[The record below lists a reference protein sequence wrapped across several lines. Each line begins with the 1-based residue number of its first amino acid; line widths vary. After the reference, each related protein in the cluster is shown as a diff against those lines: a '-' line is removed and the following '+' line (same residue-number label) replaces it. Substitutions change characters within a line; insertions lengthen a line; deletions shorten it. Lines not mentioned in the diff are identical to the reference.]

1 MLGGELFKNA
11 HMDSGVIT
19 TLRLSFARQTKGK
32 RELGPVLE
40 PSIDVAAV
48 RAFTR
53 FYTRKVGVVDGMA
66 SHPFSLAE
74 ARVLYEARSPRPA
87 NSYPHPQGAWA

>member
-1 MLGGELFKNA
+1 MK
-11 HMDSGVIT
+11 
-19 TLRLSFARQTKGK
+19 
-32 RELGPVLE
+32 E
-40 PSIDVAAV
+40 PGIHKQVAAV

-74 ARVLYEARSPRPA
+74 ARVL
-87 NSYPHPQGAWA
+87 

>member
-1 MLGGELFKNA
+1 MLTWTA
-11 HMDSGVIT
+11 A
-19 TLRLSFARQTKGK
+19 LSQLYGFRSPDRRKE
-32 RELGPVLE
+32 RENLGLCWSLALMLP
-40 PSIDVAAV
+40 PF
-48 RAFTR
+48 AFTR